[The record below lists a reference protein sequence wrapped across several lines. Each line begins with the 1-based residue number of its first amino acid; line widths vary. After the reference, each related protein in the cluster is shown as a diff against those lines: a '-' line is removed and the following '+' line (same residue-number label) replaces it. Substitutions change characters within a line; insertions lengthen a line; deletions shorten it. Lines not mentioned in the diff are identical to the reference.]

1 MPPATPARFA
11 SCCLS
16 PVGRGSVACYARA
29 MLPTRELWPG
39 APLALASAALFGA
52 STPLAKA
59 LIGEIS
65 PWLLAGLLYL
75 GSGIGLFV
83 LVQLR
88 RNPSEAPLR
97 RADLPW
103 LLAILPAGGV
113 IAPVLLMLGLAS
125 TPASSASLLLN
136 LEGVLTLAIAWLVF
150 RENVDLRIGLGA
162 AAILAGALLLSWDG
176 RTGGFGWGALAI
188 AGACLAWA
196 IDNNLT
202 RKLSSADPLQIAMI
216 KGLAAGSVNVT
227 LALLLHA
234 SWPPASAV
242 VAAGVIGFLGYGVS
256 LALFVLA
263 MRHLGTARTAA
274 YFSAAPFVGAV
285 IAILGFGEPATVPFV
300 LAACLMAV
308 GLYLHL
314 SERHLHEHLHEPMV
328 HEHRH
333 RHDAHHQHAHG
344 PGDPSG
350 EPHTHVHAHARLAHR
365 HPHFPD
371 IHHRHSH

>member
-1 MPPATPARFA
+1 
-11 SCCLS
+11 
-16 PVGRGSVACYARA
+16 

-75 GSGIGLFV
+75 GSGIGLFAIA
-83 LVQLR
+83 QLR
-88 RNPSEAPLR
+88 RHPNEAPLR

-125 TPASSASLLLN
+125 TPAASASLLLN

-227 LALLLHA
+227 LALLLRA
-234 SWPPASAV
+234 PWPPASAV

-285 IAILGFGEPATVPFV
+285 IAILGFGEAATVPFA
-300 LAACLMAV
+300 LAAGLMAA

-314 SERHLHEHLHEPMV
+314 SERHMHEHVHEPMA

-333 RHDAHHQHAHG
+333 VHDAHHQHEHG
-344 PGDPSG
+344 PGDSAG
-350 EPHTHVHAHARLAHR
+350 EPHTHRHAHARLAHR

-371 IHHRHSH
+371 IHHRHPH